1 LYLNLSK
8 GGSTLTIALYPGSFD
23 PITNGHIDIATR
35 ASKLFDKTIIGIFAT
50 PDKNLMFSLKERVDL
65 AKRATTHL
73 PRVEVIPYSNIT
85 VEFAKEIKAQ
95 VLVRGLRMI
104 GDFEWEF
111 EMAMMNQMLSP
122 GLETVCFM
130 ASQEYQFLSASL
142 IKEVAS
148 LGGDISKL
156 VPRHV
161 AEALKKKGIIKK

>member
-1 LYLNLSK
+1 LI
-8 GGSTLTIALYPGSFD
+8 TALYPGSFD

-35 ASKLFDKTIIGIFAT
+35 ASKLFDKIIIGIFAT
-50 PDKNLMFSLKERVDL
+50 PEKRLMFSLEERVEM
-65 AKRATTHL
+65 AKRATAHL
-73 PRVEVIPYSNIT
+73 PKVEVIPYSNIT
-85 VEFAKEIKAQ
+85 VEFAREVKAQ

-148 LGGDISKL
+148 LGGNIHSL
-156 VPRHV
+156 VPKNV
-161 AEALKKKGIIKK
+161 AVALEKKGVVKK

>member
-1 LYLNLSK
+1 LI
-8 GGSTLTIALYPGSFD
+8 IALYPGSFD

-35 ASKLFDKTIIGIFAT
+35 ASKLFDKIVIGIFAT
-50 PDKNLMFSLKERVDL
+50 PEKSLMFPLDERVNL
-65 AKRATTHL
+65 AKLATSHL
-73 PRVEVIPYSNIT
+73 PKVEVRSYSNIT
-85 VEFAKEIKAQ
+85 TVEFAREINAQ

-148 LGGDISKL
+148 LGGDIHSL
-156 VPRHV
+156 VPKNV
-161 AEALKKKGIIKK
+161 AEALMKKGVTKN

>member
-1 LYLNLSK
+1 LI
-8 GGSTLTIALYPGSFD
+8 TALYPGSFD

-35 ASKLFDKTIIGIFAT
+35 ASKLFDRIIIGIFAT
-50 PDKNLMFSLKERVDL
+50 PEKRLMFSLDERVEM
-65 AKRATTHL
+65 AQRATAHL
-73 PRVEVIPYSNIT
+73 PKVEVIPYSNIT
-85 VEFAKEIKAQ
+85 VEFAREVKAQ

-148 LGGDISKL
+148 LGGNIHSL
-156 VPRHV
+156 VPKNV
-161 AEALKKKGIIKK
+161 AEALKKKGIVKK

>member
-1 LYLNLSK
+1 
-8 GGSTLTIALYPGSFD
+8 LTIALYPGSFD
-23 PITNGHIDIATR
+23 PITNGHLDIATR

-50 PDKNLMFSLKERVDL
+50 PDKNLMFSIDERVDL
-65 AKRATTHL
+65 ARRATAKL
-73 PRVEVIPYSNIT
+73 SKVEVRPYSNIT
-85 VEFAKEIKAQ
+85 VEFAREINAQ

>member
-1 LYLNLSK
+1 LI
-8 GGSTLTIALYPGSFD
+8 IALYPGSFD

-50 PDKNLMFSLKERVDL
+50 PGKNLTFSLEERVEL
-65 AKRATTHL
+65 AKRATAHL
-73 PRVEVIPYSNIT
+73 SKVEVRPYSNIT
-85 VEFAKEIKAQ
+85 VEFAREVKAQ

-122 GLETVCFM
+122 GLETICFM

-142 IKEVAS
+142 IKEVAG
-148 LGGDISKL
+148 LGGNIASL
-156 VPRHV
+156 VPPHV
-161 AEALKKKGIIKK
+161 AEALKKKGVARK

>member
-1 LYLNLSK
+1 MI
-8 GGSTLTIALYPGSFD
+8 IALYPGSFD

-35 ASKLFDKTIIGIFAT
+35 ASKLFDKTVIGIFAM
-50 PDKNLMFSLKERVDL
+50 PDKNIMFTIEERL
-65 AKRATTHL
+65 AMAKKAIAHL
-73 PRVEVIPYSNIT
+73 PNVEVKPYSNIT
-85 VEFAKEIKAQ
+85 VDFAKDIKAQ

-104 GDFEWEF
+104 SDFEWEF

-130 ASQEYQFLSASL
+130 ASQEYQFLSARL

-161 AEALKKKGIIKK
+161 AEALKKKGLGK